1 MKLGWDSKQ
10 GTDRN
15 PQLMSIIYFLKVY
28 DFYLR
33 FIKGAMRSL
42 KEPAKL
48 EEVEKDNK
56 WINVMHK

>member
-1 MKLGWDSKQ
+1 
-10 GTDRN
+10 
-15 PQLMSIIYFLKVY
+15 MSIIYFLKVY